1 MKVGDYVAK
10 IENKWQQ
17 HNQWMDFPDEPPVPL
32 GIIVSSSESR
42 EVGKVFD
49 VLKSC
54 GNITS
59 HHHGMLEVISEVNSS
74 KP

>member
-1 MKVGDYVAK
+1 
-10 IENKWQQ
+10 
-17 HNQWMDFPDEPPVPL
+17 MDFPDEPPVPL